1 MDPANS
7 GSRAVSGRPHRTT
20 LKDVAEKLG
29 LSTATVSLV
38 INGAKAAEAIP
49 RETKERVL
57 AAARELDY
65 RPNTLARSLR
75 NNRSYTIGVLV
86 PEVSHDY
93 AAGIVGGVENYLQ
106 KEGYLYLVASHR
118 FRRDLR
124 DKYLNLLLD
133 RQVEG
138 FVLINTALE
147 EPLSRPAVAVA
158 EHQPLPGIAG
168 IVIDNDRA
176 AYLALEHLASLGHRR
191 IAFFKGHPGSG
202 DTELRWRAI
211 HQAAASLG
219 LEVRPELCVQLSGQP
234 GEIFTAEE
242 AYDEGHLFGRKLLA
256 RGEPFSALFA
266 FNDIAAIGA
275 MRAFFD
281 AGLRIPEDVSVV
293 GFDDIHGA
301 AYQNPSLTTV
311 RQPLPEM
318 GEIAARL
325 LLETL
330 AGKTKGIARLMIEPQ
345 LIVRGSTGPVPA
357 QLATPVALAGPRP

>member
-1 MDPANS
+1 MKSADPA
-7 GSRAVSGRPHRTT
+7 SRASAGRPRRTT

-49 RETKERVL
+49 RETHDRVL

-75 NNRSYTIGVLV
+75 SNRSYTIGVLV

-118 FRRDLR
+118 FRQDLR

-138 FVLINTALE
+138 FVLINTQLE
-147 EPLSRPAVAVA
+147 TPLPLPAVAVA
-158 EHQPLPGIAG
+158 DHNTLPGVTG
-168 IVIDNDRA
+168 IVIDNERA
-176 AYLALEHLASLGHRR
+176 ALVALEHLAALGHRR

-211 HQAAASLG
+211 HHAAEKLG
-219 LEVRPELCVQLSGQP
+219 LPVLPELCVQLSGQP
-234 GEIFTAEE
+234 GEVFSAEE

-256 RGEPFSALFA
+256 RNEPFSALFA

-281 AGLRIPEDVSVV
+281 AGLKVPEDVSVV

-311 RQPLPEM
+311 RQPLAEM

-325 LLETL
+325 LLDIL
-330 AGKTKGIARLMIEPQ
+330 AGHNQKVARLMIEPQ
-345 LIVRGSTGPVPA
+345 LMVRGSTGPCRSRVLAELPA
-357 QLATPVALAGPRP
+357 VLS